1 MKILSSKYLVFIS
14 GTPILKATGN
24 SLASPD
30 VLQLQWI
37 IFLWIL
43 QPDFSHGCF
52 LSLSFSPPPP
62 ALCVCTLD
70 GGNAEP
76 PRIANIV
83 IYLAVSV
90 CLCVVLLGNFQS
102 LAEPRTNNRWHA
114 PAPWEE
120 VALPL
125 DQLGGLGGHAP
136 WGVSNLQVDR
146 GKESYALG
154 WLCRAVF
161 SSFYHLWTWS
171 CAEFCQM
178 AWVVTEQSP

>member
-1 MKILSSKYLVFIS
+1 MPCFHLRNSDSKGHWQFSCQSWCVAIAVDYFSLNFTTRFQPRLFSLPFVF
-14 GTPILKATGN
+14 
-24 SLASPD
+24 
-30 VLQLQWI
+30 
-37 IFLWIL
+37 
-43 QPDFSHGCF
+43 
-52 LSLSFSPPPP
+52 PPPP

-90 CLCVVLLGNFQS
+90 CLCAVLLGNFQS
-102 LAEPRTNNRWHA
+102 LAEPRTNNRRPA

-136 WGVSNLQVDR
+136 WGGCNLQVDR

-178 AWVVTEQSP
+178 AWVVTE